1 VTPAGLR
8 TTIPKVP
15 VTSSKVA
22 ITFPGQGSQTSTM
35 AAVTAAQRPDLLEQA
50 RDELGLDPFEHVAD
64 GTHTA
69 QPALFCASLAHWEGA
84 GSPSGEMVSGHSL
97 GELAAL
103 VAAGSLADTDG
114 LKLAVIRGRLMEEAS
129 AGRPG
134 AMLAVLGGDE
144 AAVRAIAAELGLAI
158 GNENAPGQLVFSGD
172 AEPIGEA
179 RKKVRTDAGAKAIR
193 LPVSGAFHSPL
204 MEPAVDGY
212 RDALAATE
220 FAAPTVPVYSCTATA
235 PFAAD
240 PRPQLLA
247 ALTEPVLWTETLRA
261 MAADGAGTFLE
272 TGPGDVLTG
281 LAVRSVEGAEARSLA
296 AEGEALVSA

>member
-1 VTPAGLR
+1 
-8 TTIPKVP
+8 
-15 VTSSKVA
+15 
-22 ITFPGQGSQTSTM
+22 M
-35 AAVTAAQRPDLLEQA
+35 AAVTAAQSPDLLEQA
-50 RDELGLDPFEHVAD
+50 REELGLDPFEHVAD

-103 VAAGSLADTDG
+103 VAAGSLADSDE
-114 LKLAVIRGRLMEEAS
+114 LKLAVTRGRLMEEAS
-129 AGRPG
+129 EGRPG

-204 MEPAVDGY
+204 MEPAVAGY
-212 RDALAATE
+212 REALAAAE
-220 FAAPTVPVYSCTATA
+220 FAAPAVPVYSCTATA